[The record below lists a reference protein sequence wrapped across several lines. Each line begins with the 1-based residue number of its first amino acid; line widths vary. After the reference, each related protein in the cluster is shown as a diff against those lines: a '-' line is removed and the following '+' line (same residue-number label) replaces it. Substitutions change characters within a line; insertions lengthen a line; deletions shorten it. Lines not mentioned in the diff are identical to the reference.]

1 MPNEDFGKQGGISY
15 LDAGVDINAG
25 SKLVD
30 RIGPIVKATQ
40 NTDLQLSSIGGF
52 AALTQLPANYKQ
64 PVLVSGTDGVGT
76 KHELAEKFAASSNSG
91 NSISSRI

>member
-1 MPNEDFGKQGGISY
+1 MPNEDFGKPGGISY
-15 LDAGVDINAG
+15 RDAGVDINAG

-52 AALTQLPANYKQ
+52 AALTQLPAHYKQ
-64 PVLVSGTDGVGT
+64 PVLVSVLVLSQLKPQLLFG
-76 KHELAEKFAASSNSG
+76 LSQLP
-91 NSISSRI
+91 